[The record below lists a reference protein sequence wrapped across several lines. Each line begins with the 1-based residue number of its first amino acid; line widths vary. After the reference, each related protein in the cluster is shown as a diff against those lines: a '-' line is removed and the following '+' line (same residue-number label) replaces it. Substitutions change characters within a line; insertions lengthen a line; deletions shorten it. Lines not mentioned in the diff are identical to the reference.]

1 MNSAIPIIEIDP
13 SAGFCSGVN
22 RAIRIAEESLE
33 QSGQL
38 HCLGNMVH
46 NEAELERLK
55 SLGMN
60 FVNQNDIGPET
71 EHVFI
76 RAHGEPPETYRMLE
90 ENSNHVVDGTC
101 PVVLRLQRKV
111 KESSRI
117 FHEKGSGKVV
127 IYGKPGHP
135 EIIGLLGQT
144 YGNAILVKNIDE
156 AHQLDFSL
164 PMAIFAQTTANEDE
178 YNLLCRFI
186 SEQSFLKTGSHG
198 NVEIFQSI
206 CRQMSQRAPALRE
219 FAKNH
224 DIVIFVS
231 GSESS
236 NGKYLAGIS
245 KKINSRTYVVKDST
259 EIGDWFQHTDRIG
272 ISGATSTPLWL
283 MQSVADYIK
292 SSFEQKQ

>member
-1 MNSAIPIIEIDP
+1 MNSTIPIIEIDP

-22 RAIRIAEESLE
+22 RAIRFAEENLQYLDSL
-33 QSGQL
+33 S
-38 HCLGNMVH
+38 CIGNLVH
-46 NEAELERLK
+46 NEAELKRLK

-60 FVNQNDIGPET
+60 FIEHEDIGPET
-71 EHVFI
+71 KNVFI
-76 RAHGEPPETYRMLE
+76 RAHGEPPETYKKLE
-90 ENSNHVVDGTC
+90 SSENHIVDATC

-117 FHEKGSGKVV
+117 FHENGKGKV
-127 IYGKPGHP
+127 IIFGKPGHP

-206 CRQMSQRAPALRE
+206 CRQMSQRVPTLRG
-219 FAKNH
+219 FAKSH
-224 DIVIFVS
+224 DIIIFVS

-245 KKINSRTYVVKDST
+245 REINPRTYVVKDIT
-259 EIGDWFQHTDRIG
+259 EIGDWFQITDRIG

>member
-1 MNSAIPIIEIDP
+1 MNSIIPIIEIDP

-22 RAIRIAEESLE
+22 RAIRFAEENLQRLDSL
-33 QSGQL
+33 S
-38 HCLGNMVH
+38 CIGNLVH
-46 NEAELERLK
+46 NEAELKRLK

-60 FVNQNDIGPET
+60 FIEHEDIGPET
-71 EHVFI
+71 KNVFI
-76 RAHGEPPETYRMLE
+76 RAHGEPPETYKKLE
-90 ENSNHVVDGTC
+90 SSKNHIVDATC
-101 PVVLRLQRKV
+101 PVVLRLQRKI

-117 FHEKGSGKVV
+117 FHENGNGKVV
-127 IYGKPGHP
+127 IFGKPGHP

-144 YGNAILVKNIDE
+144 YGNAILINGIDD
-156 AHQLDFSL
+156 AQQLDFSL
-164 PMAIFAQTTANEDE
+164 PMAIFAQTTANEDN
-178 YNLLCRFI
+178 YNLLCRII
-186 SEQSFLKTGSHG
+186 SEQSFLTTGSHA

-206 CRQMSQRAPALRE
+206 CRQMSQRAPAVRE

-245 KKINSRTYVVKDST
+245 KKVNPRTYVVKDSA
-259 EIGDWFQHTDRIG
+259 EIGEWFQQTDRIG

>member
-1 MNSAIPIIEIDP
+1 MNSTIPIIEIDP

-22 RAIRIAEESLE
+22 RAIRIAEENLE

-101 PVVLRLQRKV
+101 PVVLRLQHRI
-111 KESSRI
+111 KERSRRY
-117 FHEKGSGKVV
+117 HEKGKGKV
-127 IYGKPGHP
+127 IIFGKPGHP
-135 EIIGLLGQT
+135 EIVGLLGQS
-144 YGNAILVKNIDE
+144 YGNAILINSIEE
-156 AHQLDFSL
+156 AHQLDFSE
-164 PMAIFAQTTANEDE
+164 PMAVFAQTTANEDD

-186 SEQSFLKTGSHG
+186 AEQSFLKTASQH
-198 NVEIFQSI
+198 NVEIFYSI
-206 CRQMSQRAPALRE
+206 CRQMSQRVPTLRG
-219 FAKNH
+219 FAKSH
-224 DIVIFVS
+224 DIIIFVS

-245 KKINSRTYVVKDST
+245 REINPRTYVVKDVT
-259 EIGDWFQHTDRIG
+259 EIGDWFQITDRIG

>member
-1 MNSAIPIIEIDP
+1 MNSIIPIIEIDP

-22 RAIRIAEESLE
+22 RAIRIAEENLE
-33 QSGQL
+33 QSGLL

-117 FHEKGSGKVV
+117 FYEKGSGKVV

-186 SEQSFLKTGSHG
+186 SEQSFLKTASQH
-198 NVEIFQSI
+198 NVEIFYSI
-206 CRQMSQRAPALRE
+206 CRQMSQRVPTIRG
-219 FAKNH
+219 FAKSH
-224 DIVIFVS
+224 DIIIFVS

-245 KKINSRTYVVKDST
+245 REINPRTYVVKDIT
-259 EIGDWFQHTDRIG
+259 EIGDWFQITDRIG

>member
-1 MNSAIPIIEIDP
+1 MNSTIPIIEIDP

-22 RAIRIAEESLE
+22 RAIRFAEESL
-33 QSGQL
+33 QHLDSL
-38 HCLGNMVH
+38 SCLGNLVH
-46 NEAELERLK
+46 NEAELKRLK

-60 FVNQNDIGPET
+60 FIEHEDIGPET
-71 EHVFI
+71 KNVFI
-76 RAHGEPPETYRMLE
+76 RAHGEPPETYKKLE
-90 ENSNHVVDGTC
+90 SSENHIVDATC

-117 FHEKGSGKVV
+117 FHENGKGKV
-127 IYGKPGHP
+127 IIFGKPGHP

-245 KKINSRTYVVKDST
+245 KKINPRTYVVKDST